1 MNGKYRIIFSL
12 SFALAIFYSL
22 PWIALSEQA
31 RLAGYNASQNAPG
44 TRVAFLFFTIL
55 LTSIVF
61 FLYNFFWKHTL
72 LPAKKGLFRQLLNIC
87 FNLLLVIISCVI
99 VIMISTRIFV
109 IEAWRAF
116 FIFYLFRNAGIALIV
131 ILVTYVIELV
141 EKSRQDRIA
150 ILTLQHQHAQ
160 RELTALK
167 AQIDPHFLFNS
178 LASLSGLI
186 RANSKE
192 ALSFVDHLAETF
204 RYVLEKREHQ
214 LVTVKDELHFMDSY
228 VFMIKKRFGD
238 GFRIITQVDER
249 HIARSIPQFALQ
261 LTVENAI
268 KHNLVSVRN
277 PLTVEVISRNN
288 ALLVRNNLQPKKA
301 LPGYGIGLANLS
313 KQYQIIGSRDITI
326 SKDDHYF
333 EIELPLL

>member
-22 PWIALSEQA
+22 PWITLSEQA
-31 RLAGYNASQNAPG
+31 RMAGYNAAQNAPG
-44 TRVAFLFFTIL
+44 SRMIFLFFTIL
-55 LTSIVF
+55 LTSMVF
-61 FLYNFFWKHTL
+61 FFYNFFWKHIL
-72 LPAKKGLFRQLLNIC
+72 LPKGGVMRGVLNVCMNMLLI
-87 FNLLLVIISCVI
+87 VIACAIL
-99 VIMISTRIFV
+99 IMISTRIFG

-131 ILVTYVIELV
+131 MLVTYVVELV
-141 EKSRQDRIA
+141 ERSRQDKIA
-150 ILTLQHQHAQ
+150 LLTLQHQHAQ

-204 RYVLEKREHQ
+204 RYVLEKREHR
-214 LVTVKDELHFMDSY
+214 LVTVMDELQFMDSY

-238 GFRIITQVDER
+238 GFRIITQVDEA

-268 KHNLVSVRN
+268 KHNLVSARN
-277 PLTVEVISRNN
+277 PLTVEVISRRD

-326 SKDDHYF
+326 SKNDHHF